1 MDFKKQIDSLRRSLI
16 LNIYCLFFVF
26 LSLWASI
33 PILLADTGILNSI
46 NSSYSILTATFS
58 ILCLISSFGIAKK
71 NRIFGYA
78 LGNIVLL
85 LTLTYQVGRFFND
98 PSSNPILLFSIINF
112 GIVLVVFTKILKPE
126 FQAVP
131 IDNHTKS

>member
-1 MDFKKQIDSLRRSLI
+1 
-16 LNIYCLFFVF
+16 
-26 LSLWASI
+26 
-33 PILLADTGILNSI
+33 
-46 NSSYSILTATFS
+46 
-58 ILCLISSFGIAKK
+58 LISSFGIAKK